1 MSLKVNGSEIENVQR
16 YFRSDI
22 TRENKG
28 LKLRIQLAL
37 AVPAAF
43 NIFWKGI
50 AGHVKLNLPRTC
62 FRYAADRPTWTIKK
76 EHEKRL
82 LALAA

>member
-1 MSLKVNGSEIENVQR
+1 MQHFIYL
-16 YFRSDI
+16 RSDI
-22 TRENKG
+22 TREKTKDV
-28 LKLRIQLAL
+28 KLRIQLAL
-37 AVPAAF
+37 AVYAAF

-50 AGHVKLNLPRTC
+50 AVDVKLNLPRTC
-62 FRYAADRPTWTIKK
+62 FRYAADTWTIKK